1 MVTPLLLVQSI
12 FLAKRKILGL
22 LCRFK
27 KGGLGLSSKGFLL
40 YDSILS
46 MLVFII
52 IMMLLPAFL
61 MLGQMDK
68 TSKEKLQ
75 TYRDLYM
82 KSLYLSDE
90 ELASYSKEI
99 FSHQSF
105 TCDDRLGS
113 LCP

>member
-1 MVTPLLLVQSI
+1 
-12 FLAKRKILGL
+12 
-22 LCRFK
+22 
-27 KGGLGLSSKGFLL
+27 
-40 YDSILS
+40 

-52 IMMLLPAFL
+52 IIMLLPAFL

-90 ELASYSKEI
+90 ELVSYSKEL